1 MRITKYSVELD
12 VDRKNVLV
20 KENTKNCPEIN
31 RLDSPEKIVKMLND
45 LYHVKSLAEEY
56 MWAIA
61 LDTKC
66 QPIGVFEI
74 SHGTVDASLIT
85 PREIFVRL
93 CLCGASRFVMAH
105 NHPSGDVTPSTQDM
119 QVTKQVKEAG
129 KIMSIVLL
137 DHVIIGE
144 GVYSFREN
152 NII

>member
-12 VDRKNVLV
+12 ADRKNVLV

-45 LYHVKSLAEEY
+45 LYHAKSLAEEY